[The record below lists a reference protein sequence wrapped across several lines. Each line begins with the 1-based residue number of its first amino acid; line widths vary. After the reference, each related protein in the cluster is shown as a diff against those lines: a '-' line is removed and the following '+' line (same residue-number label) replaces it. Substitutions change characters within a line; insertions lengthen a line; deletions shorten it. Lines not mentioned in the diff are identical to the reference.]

1 MISFGA
7 SDDEM
12 EDSLSLAAS
21 DAEVLSGS
29 VSDPALLPSSASR
42 NARLRVDE
50 ELMTK
55 AVNKLGLEWSPPVE
69 PSRSRLDEWFLPGP
83 HQALGQRSSP
93 FFPEVHDELTKSWHA
108 PYSTCI
114 RPSASTASHQL
125 TVLKRKDTSTC
136 LLWMSPWPQI
146 SALPWLSD
154 GRQGWAIRPSRAE
167 PHLHSLDVPT
177 WRLDKRLRRYTLWLC
192 SRSSR
197 PSEEAGLDATSLGDL
212 RSTTDLDLHARHQSH
227 RHPRDIQAIGLS
239 MSSLIV
245 LERHLWL
252 TMMEIKEVD
261 KVPIL
266 DAPVSSGSLF
276 EPAVEGFAERLT
288 EGQKSS
294 QAMRH
299 FLPKRT
305 SSSAASSR
313 PRPAPTQQ
321 KAKPMPAT
329 PEPLLPEGRRA
340 RGCSCSARR
349 YPFPKCQGPQH
360 KIVLDPAPQKS
371 SSFLRK
377 RSAPSLAT
385 AGPPASSL

>member
-1 MISFGA
+1 MRS
-7 SDDEM
+7 SWQR
-12 EDSLSLAAS
+12 LSTSSGSNGLRLWSHLAAGWT
-21 DAEVLSGS
+21 SGF
-29 VSDPALLPSSASR
+29 SR
-42 NARLRVDE
+42 VA
-50 ELMTK
+50 
-55 AVNKLGLEWSPPVE
+55 
-69 PSRSRLDEWFLPGP
+69 
-83 HQALGQRSSP
+83 
-93 FFPEVHDELTKSWHA
+93 
-108 PYSTCI
+108 I
-114 RPSASTASHQL
+114 RPSANARLPSSPKSMTSSQNRGTPPTRLAS
-125 TVLKRKDTSTC
+125 VL
-136 LLWMSPWPQI
+136 LLPLPHI
-146 SALPWLSD
+146 SWQCWRERIRAPASSGWVRGRRYLPSHGYRI
-154 GRQGWAIRPSRAE
+154 GRQGWASRPSRAE
-167 PHLHSLDVPT
+167 LHLHSLDVPT

-192 SRSSR
+192 PRSSR
-197 PSEEAGLDATSLGDL
+197 PSEEAGLDAASLGDL
-212 RSTTDLDLHARHQSH
+212 RSMTDLALHARHQSH
-227 RHPRDIQAIGLS
+227 HHPRDIQAIGLW

-261 KVPIL
+261 KVPFL

-276 EPAVEGFAERLT
+276 GPAVEGFAERLT

-321 KAKPMPAT
+321 KAKPTPAT
-329 PEPLLPEGRRA
+329 PEPILPEGRRA

-349 YPFPKCQGPQH
+349 YPFPKHQGPQH

-377 RSAPSLAT
+377 RRGPSLTTTEPPRKQPLMCLFAT
-385 AGPPASSL
+385 LLSAGCRGKCVFGSPRDHFSARVFRPLW